1 MAETVRRVV
10 VPGVPVNR
18 LVTVREERVR
28 EIAASPLPMRP
39 DRRPPAPTP
48 SYHQRV
54 MAVVTP
60 RQPVHPRMPRGPVRV
75 TGAQLLRARG
85 LQQGVDGRG
94 RPRLGQREL
103 AARLHCSRS
112 ALAEAER
119 GLRSAL
125 PNVEEWVEAVLRA
138 HGEWDEPDGGDS
150 E

>member
-1 MAETVRRVV
+1 MTLHKIRYQRA
-10 VPGVPVNR
+10 PGTLR
-18 LVTVREERVR
+18 LERVDVPR
-28 EIAASPLPMRP
+28 EAPLPHPAQEPPLPMRP

-48 SYHQRV
+48 SYHQRI

-60 RQPVHPRMPRGPVRV
+60 RQTVNPRVPRGPVRV

-85 LQQGVDGRG
+85 LQQGLDGRG

-103 AARLHCSRS
+103 AARLNCSRS

-138 HGEWDEPDGGDS
+138 HGEWEEP
-150 E
+150 

>member
-1 MAETVRRVV
+1 MAATVRRVV

-18 LVTVREERVR
+18 LVTLREERVR
-28 EIAASPLPMRP
+28 EVAPSPLPMRP

-48 SYHQRV
+48 LHKNYHQRV

-60 RQPVHPRMPRGPVRV
+60 RATVAVSRVPRAPARV

-103 AARLHCSRS
+103 AARLNCSRS

-138 HGEWDEPDGGDS
+138 HGEWDES
-150 E
+150 